1 MNDKLQEL
9 TRKIYNE
16 GLEKGKNEAEEIV
29 AKAKAEADDLI
40 KNANSIADKIVEDAK
55 KDAEEFKKNA
65 HSELSLSSKQ
75 AVNALKQ
82 QLTNLVVSKSVKA
95 ALASAFDDRTFIQ
108 DIMLAMVENWHKID
122 QGGGDI
128 SIVLPEKEKGKL
140 DDFLKGK
147 VAKQINAGMD
157 VDFDEGMK
165 SGFKIGPKDGHFK
178 ISFTENDFQQFFKQ
192 YIRPR
197 TKQLLYGE

>member
-9 TRKIYNE
+9 TRKIYSE

-40 KNANSIADKIVEDAK
+40 KNANNKADKIVEDAK
-55 KDAEEFKKNA
+55 KDSEEFKKNA

-75 AVNALKQ
+75 AINALKQ
-82 QLTNLVVSKSVKA
+82 QLTNLVVTKSVNA
-95 ALASAFDDRTFIQ
+95 ALANAFDDRAFIQ
-108 DIMLAMVENWHKID
+108 DMMLTMIENWDKID

-140 DDFLKGK
+140 EDFLKGK

-157 VDFDEGMK
+157 VDFEEGMK

-197 TKQLLYGE
+197 TKELLYGE